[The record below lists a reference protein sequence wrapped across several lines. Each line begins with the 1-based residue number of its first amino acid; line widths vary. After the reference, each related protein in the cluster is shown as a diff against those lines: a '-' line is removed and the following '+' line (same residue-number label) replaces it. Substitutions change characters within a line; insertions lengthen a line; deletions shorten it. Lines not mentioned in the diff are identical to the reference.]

1 MRAQKMSITELV
13 LQKSREYTH
22 YFQNAALDAAVKR
35 NFDLQVKT
43 SLAQQK
49 QLDATDE
56 IPFDKYLSNYFSQDA
71 SASIIQSQDLPQNL
85 PVSMV
90 ETAAR

>member
-1 MRAQKMSITELV
+1 MSITELV
-13 LQKSREYTH
+13 LQKSHEYTR

-35 NFDLQVKT
+35 NFDFQVKT

-71 SASIIQSQDLPQNL
+71 QPASFIPRTCLNTCLSLR
-85 PVSMV
+85 V

>member
-1 MRAQKMSITELV
+1 MRAQKMSITELI
-13 LQKSREYTH
+13 LQKSDEYTR
-22 YFQNAALDAAVKR
+22 YFQNAALDVEVKR

-49 QLDATDE
+49 QLDVTDE
-56 IPFDKYLSNYFSQDA
+56 IPFDKYLSSYFSPGA
-71 SASIIQSQDLPQNL
+71 AASIIHSQDLPQDL

-90 ETAAR
+90 EIAAR